1 MMLIGQPMRYGV
13 SVMQSRFSDALSSRF
28 GDVPAVEVGTGS
40 AWIDGSQSRFGDV
53 PAVELVLPG

>member
-1 MMLIGQPMRYGV
+1 MRYGV